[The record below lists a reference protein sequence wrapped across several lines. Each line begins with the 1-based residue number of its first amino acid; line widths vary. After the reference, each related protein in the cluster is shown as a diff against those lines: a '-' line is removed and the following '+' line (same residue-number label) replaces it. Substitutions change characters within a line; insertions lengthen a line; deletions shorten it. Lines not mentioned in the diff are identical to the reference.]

1 MKEVNIKIILAAIIT
16 MVIPLLIFESN
27 KNNNLLDVFNES
39 KLAEQTINDLIV
51 LNEDK
56 ELVANKTYDK
66 KFIYLAFKKADEL
79 TSYIIDSKTGEEKEF
94 YNYIKDDKKEE
105 FNKKINELLYL
116 KYPNFIAD
124 VLKNSSK
131 RTYEIKDNEMIIY
144 FSSEGIVP
152 KIEDDLF
159 LKVNY
164 NEIKDYLDF
173 KVTLDSDYELENG
186 YNFDKNKK
194 TIAFSFDDG
203 PNGSRT
209 NKIVSLLKENKAHAT
224 FFMVGNKMEAGK
236 ETILNVLNNGNEIGS
251 HSYDHKNMK
260 RAKLEDIISGEAK
273 TNDIYKGITGKDLNL
288 LRPPYGNI
296 TKEIKDSLNMTFV
309 NWNLDTED
317 WLHRNKKHIVDYV
330 MENASDGDII
340 LMHDSYDTTVDAVE
354 ELLPLLYAN
363 GFQVVS
369 ISELANLKG
378 INLETHTL
386 YHNLKE
392 VQ

>member
-1 MKEVNIKIILAAIIT
+1 
-16 MVIPLLIFESN
+16 
-27 KNNNLLDVFNES
+27 
-39 KLAEQTINDLIV
+39 
-51 LNEDK
+51 
-56 ELVANKTYDK
+56 
-66 KFIYLAFKKADEL
+66 
-79 TSYIIDSKTGEEKEF
+79 
-94 YNYIKDDKKEE
+94 
-105 FNKKINELLYL
+105 
-116 KYPNFIAD
+116 
-124 VLKNSSK
+124 
-131 RTYEIKDNEMIIY
+131 
-144 FSSEGIVP
+144 
-152 KIEDDLF
+152 
-159 LKVNY
+159 
-164 NEIKDYLDF
+164 
-173 KVTLDSDYELENG
+173 
-186 YNFDKNKK
+186 
-194 TIAFSFDDG
+194 
-203 PNGSRT
+203 
-209 NKIVSLLKENKAHAT
+209 
-224 FFMVGNKMEAGK
+224 MVGNKMEAGK

-296 TKEIKDSLNMTFV
+296 TKEIKEALNMTFI

>member
-152 KIEDDLF
+152 KVEDDLF

-173 KVTLDSDYELENG
+173 KVTLDSDYEL
-186 YNFDKNKK
+186 
-194 TIAFSFDDG
+194 
-203 PNGSRT
+203 
-209 NKIVSLLKENKAHAT
+209 
-224 FFMVGNKMEAGK
+224 
-236 ETILNVLNNGNEIGS
+236 
-251 HSYDHKNMK
+251 
-260 RAKLEDIISGEAK
+260 
-273 TNDIYKGITGKDLNL
+273 
-288 LRPPYGNI
+288 
-296 TKEIKDSLNMTFV
+296 
-309 NWNLDTED
+309 
-317 WLHRNKKHIVDYV
+317 
-330 MENASDGDII
+330 
-340 LMHDSYDTTVDAVE
+340 
-354 ELLPLLYAN
+354 
-363 GFQVVS
+363 
-369 ISELANLKG
+369 
-378 INLETHTL
+378 
-386 YHNLKE
+386 
-392 VQ
+392 

>member
-144 FSSEGIVP
+144 FSSEGIVL
-152 KIEDDLF
+152 KVEDDLF

-224 FFMVGNKMEAGK
+224 FFMVGNKMEAVK

-330 MENASDGDII
+330 MENVSDGDII
-340 LMHDSYDTTVDAVE
+340 LMHDSYDSTVDAVL

-378 INLETHTL
+378 INLEPHTL

-392 VQ
+392 V